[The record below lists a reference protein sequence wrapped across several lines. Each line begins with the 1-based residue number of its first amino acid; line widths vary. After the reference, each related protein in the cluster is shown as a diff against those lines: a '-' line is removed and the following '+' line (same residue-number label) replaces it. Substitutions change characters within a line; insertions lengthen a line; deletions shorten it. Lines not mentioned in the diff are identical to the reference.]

1 LTEVTATT
9 VPAGTLQTPSRAS
22 KLGFSSSGF
31 LSTPFKGGAV
41 NPDAVKD
48 DSELSGNCD
57 LGLFYPDALRKP
69 QPPRLQCAPF
79 LRPVQQDRRSLEQIR
94 S

>member
-1 LTEVTATT
+1 M
-9 VPAGTLQTPSRAS
+9 QTPSRAC

-31 LSTPFKGGAV
+31 LSIPFKGGAV
-41 NPDAVKD
+41 DPDAVKN
-48 DSELSGNCD
+48 DSELSGNGA
-57 LGLFYPDALRKP
+57 LGLFHPDALRKP

-79 LRPVQQDRRSLEQIR
+79 LRPVQQDRRGLEQIR